1 MKFRIIMNKLNFLWH
16 LNNLEEKS
24 LANEIFQVQR
34 DAKMPGLVRE
44 CCEWIE
50 ILELPDLFKENIT
63 KAQWKNRVRKAIEKY
78 NEDDLR
84 KKMKAFSK
92 LKNSEMIKEHC
103 QTKPYVKNL
112 SVTNARHIF
121 KKRASMTQYV
131 KMNYMSEVRYLK
143 NLWRCDSCQTNID
156 TMNHVLWCPSYSEL
170 RSGKD
175 LHDDQ
180 DVANYLHDV
189 MLIRSK
195 LDIQK

>member
-1 MKFRIIMNKLNFLWH
+1 
-16 LNNLEEKS
+16 
-24 LANEIFQVQR
+24 
-34 DAKMPGLVRE
+34 
-44 CCEWIE
+44 
-50 ILELPDLFKENIT
+50 
-63 KAQWKNRVRKAIEKY
+63 
-78 NEDDLR
+78 
-84 KKMKAFSK
+84 
-92 LKNSEMIKEHC
+92 
-103 QTKPYVKNL
+103 
-112 SVTNARHIF
+112 
-121 KKRASMTQYV
+121 
-131 KMNYMSEVRYLK
+131 MSEVRYLK